1 MMVIF
6 ATAYY
11 PLRRRD
17 ELVENLCHIGFAAA
31 PVAHGL
37 GVYLLVELAQC
48 AAEILADIN
57 YRIRREA

>member
-11 PLRRRD
+11 PLCRLD
-17 ELVENLCHIGFAAA
+17 ELVEDLRHISLAAA
-31 PVAHGL
+31 AVAHGL
-37 GVYLLVELAQC
+37 GVDLLVELAQC